1 MGGVAFEDDFDTIMV
16 QSLNGRNV
24 CVYVGVNV
32 CVRVRVRV
40 CVCAC
45 VRARYDVSWLTFCY
59 DIIFIPSNV

>member
-32 CVRVRVRV
+32 CVRVRV

-45 VRARYDVSWLTFCY
+45 VRARYVSWLTFCY